1 MKPNLTQ
8 QYPYAGDYY
17 SYTIRT
23 SADGTVTEKVY
34 VGVPTQVQLDLRLN
48 IIGQLQ
54 ITSQTKMQRE
64 SLIKNI
70 VDKNGEQIY
79 EDGVWEIVRG
89 APLLSTIGTKEG
101 YQYAANL
108 ISGDI

>member
-1 MKPNLTQ
+1 MKPELTK
-8 QYPYAGDYY
+8 QYPFTGDYY
-17 SYTIRT
+17 SYTLRT
-23 SADGTVTEKVY
+23 LADGTVTEKVF
-34 VGVPTQVQLDLRLN
+34 VGVPTQVQFDLKLN

-54 ITSQTKMQRE
+54 IASQTKMQRQ

-70 VDKNGEQIY
+70 RDKNGEEIY

-89 APLLSTIGTKEG
+89 APILSTIGTKEG
-101 YQYAANL
+101 YQYAATL